1 MIEILSIK
9 LRLAGL
15 MVVVLSIAPVATAD
29 SDDGGFV
36 GVNQILDSL
45 NPLEF
50 YANHGGVR
58 RSIDLNIEFE
68 FGSARLSEHAYRQVD
83 ALSQALNAD
92 RLAGSVIH
100 VIGHTDA
107 VGSPETNQALSEER
121 ARAVVAA
128 LQLEYGVS
136 RVQLVATGMGETQ
149 LLEGIPDDDARQ
161 RRVEIGVGDSSSVA
175 GESTGDP
182 GLAAEEDGGGPKSI
196 SW

>member
-1 MIEILSIK
+1 MIEILSTK

-68 FGSARLSEHAYRQVD
+68 FASARLSEHAYRQVD

-92 RLAGSVIH
+92 RMAGSVIH

-107 VGSPETNQALSEER
+107 VGSPETNLALSEER

-136 RVQLVATGMGETQ
+136 SVQLVATGMGETQ

-175 GESTGDP
+175 GESTGDS
-182 GLAAEEDGGGPKSI
+182 GLAAEEDSGGPKPI